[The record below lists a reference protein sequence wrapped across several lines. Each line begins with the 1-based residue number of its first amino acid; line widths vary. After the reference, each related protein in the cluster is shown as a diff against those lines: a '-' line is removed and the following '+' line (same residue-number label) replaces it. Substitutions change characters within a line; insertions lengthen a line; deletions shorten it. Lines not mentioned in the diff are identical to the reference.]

1 MFLEIL
7 VLLRIRIKD
16 KKNLRQQKLRIS
28 LISILEIGIEKDLK
42 KIKSCNFKS
51 FWKKR
56 RNFHHFPICCD
67 KIFHTWPPWRKCPRS
82 LCWLRSYCPL
92 VYWRPPSGL
101 RWQPPSSPRSCRV
114 MIWRTWHVF
123 RVKTIYSGYRD

>member
-7 VLLRIRIKD
+7 DLLRIRIKD

-51 FWKKR
+51 F
-56 RNFHHFPICCD
+56 
-67 KIFHTWPPWRKCPRS
+67 
-82 LCWLRSYCPL
+82 
-92 VYWRPPSGL
+92 
-101 RWQPPSSPRSCRV
+101 
-114 MIWRTWHVF
+114 
-123 RVKTIYSGYRD
+123 